1 MRFQFGTQPGDRSSL
16 QAFAGHPKKVVF
28 RVQILCQLLTTA
40 PIIFLPYSMGA
51 CGWVWP
57 HWQSYKFAGCKDLME
72 ESASE
77 GPIRDTNTLAELM
90 EVWGSGPS
98 SVLLH
103 LIISFLSYSLWMKNR
118 FNSSLPRN
126 KIKFN
131 VFMIFYP
138 FFLFHFIITMFLW
151 NL

>member
-1 MRFQFGTQPGDRSSL
+1 M
-16 QAFAGHPKKVVF
+16 
-28 RVQILCQLLTTA
+28 QILCQLLTTA

-51 CGWVWP
+51 RAWVWP

-72 ESASE
+72 EPASE
-77 GPIRDTNTLAELM
+77 GPICDTNTQAELM

-126 KIKFN
+126 KINFN

-138 FFLFHFIITMFLW
+138 FFFVSLYNNNVPLKFIALSTKNHIDSFRYSYLFSLLW
-151 NL
+151 DQ